1 MPQKEETGKQKGQ
14 FCGEYVITHI
24 RPRKKSYFCKN
35 IDTGR
40 TYLRSLDRLKLHKDY
55 AKPEVEVKSIK
66 LINDGV
72 KAPMKVILKK
82 PGSRKVSFTENVC
95 F

>member
-1 MPQKEETGKQKGQ
+1 MEGQKTRSRTHQVMRDEMRGGVEKTPFKIGDVVKMLEETGKQKGQ

-24 RPRKKSYFCKN
+24 RPRKKSYLCKN

-55 AKPEVEVKSIK
+55 IKPEIVH
-66 LINDGV
+66 
-72 KAPMKVILKK
+72 
-82 PGSRKVSFTENVC
+82 
-95 F
+95 